1 MCDLQDDSMQS
12 DFSLI
17 WGDEEDSEP
26 SAVLPDRKGENK
38 MRSIQDIVP
47 EYRTIGEPVIVATK
61 ELSSRDELRITQVQ
75 KNGENAVKI
84 DIRYHTVHKDG
95 SETAHKG
102 GLRLS
107 REEATALQ
115 DALAKV
121 LQE

>member
-1 MCDLQDDSMQS
+1 
-12 DFSLI
+12 
-17 WGDEEDSEP
+17 
-26 SAVLPDRKGENK
+26 

-61 ELSSRDELRITQVQ
+61 EPSSRDELRITQVQ

-84 DIRYHTVHKDG
+84 DIRYYTVHENG
-95 SETAHKG
+95 NETTHKR

-107 REEATALQ
+107 REEATALR

-121 LQE
+121 LQEA